1 MTVLVVED
9 FAIYR
14 AVLRQVCLMECGA
27 SRVLEAADLAT
38 ARATLAAE
46 PVDLVLLDLDLPDGS
61 GFDLVEDQ
69 LKRAERPKII
79 VVSAHCEDYTM
90 LRVERMGL
98 EGFVDKRNGG
108 VVMLKEALATLKAG
122 RRYHS
127 PYLLDRKQA
136 MRDDPACFTK
146 ILSDWEVEI
155 LSLIGQALTDVE
167 IGRQL
172 GLSASTVQMHR
183 SQIMRKLD
191 ITGTPKLIRY
201 ALEKGIASWPRQT
214 NPVAYVRSGSY
225 SNK

>member
-1 MTVLVVED
+1 VLP
-9 FAIYR
+9 
-14 AVLRQVCLMECGA
+14 L
-27 SRVLEAADLAT
+27 S
-38 ARATLAAE
+38 
-46 PVDLVLLDLDLPDGS
+46 PVHTLLDLDLPDGS
-61 GFDLVEDQ
+61 GFDLVDDQ

-90 LRVERMGL
+90 LRVERFGL

-108 VVMLKEALATLKAG
+108 VIMLKEAVATLKAG

-127 PYLLDRKQA
+127 PYLLERKQA

-155 LSLIGQALTDVE
+155 LALIGQALTDVE

-183 SQIMRKLD
+183 SQMMRKLD

-214 NPVAYVRSGSY
+214 NPVAYVRSGAY
-225 SNK
+225 

>member
-14 AVLRQVCLMECGA
+14 SVLRQVCVAECGA
-27 SRVLEAADLAT
+27 GPVLEAADLAT
-38 ARATLAAE
+38 ARATLSAE
-46 PVDLVLLDLDLPDGS
+46 KVDLVLLDLDLPDGS
-61 GFDLVEDQ
+61 GFDLIDEQ
-69 LKRAERPKII
+69 LQRPERPKIV

-90 LRVERMGL
+90 LRVERLGL

-108 VVMLKEALATLKAG
+108 VVMLKEAIAALKAG

-127 PYLLDRKQA
+127 PYLLERKQA

-155 LSLIGQALTDVE
+155 LSLIGQAMTDTE

-172 GLSASTVQMHR
+172 GLRPSTVQMHR

-191 ITGTPKLIRY
+191 ITGTPKLIRF
-201 ALEKGIASWPRQT
+201 ALEKGIASWPRQAT
-214 NPVAYVRSGSY
+214 SIANIRSGAY
-225 SNK
+225 